1 MRMDC
6 GPASRNS
13 PVLSFSCPDREPFGR
28 SGASHLAAA
37 AYDRVPDAPQPRKE
51 LGGKP
56 YGLALTL
63 AVFSV
68 VAARNSSSMVFPPG
82 EPYRRPT
89 SYATR
94 SDKDRT
100 LSQRRPA
107 LWLSTRTDAGYIFER
122 TSTEASVRSHT
133 AVLCSAANHVRS
145 LAQAYRA
152 MDGTACRISHKTVRA
167 ARTAAGERKHQS
179 GVGEKCHGYY
189 DRAPLCQQVAIKGR
203 DSIAR
208 WVEDARRV
216 VHIDCPSHTCPF
228 VSLPRGDTGIE
239 CANYQALRWQRA
251 DRGGGRR

>member
-51 LGGKP
+51 LGGKS

-68 VAARNSSSMVFPPG
+68 VAARNSSSIVFPPG

-94 SDKDRT
+94 FDKDWT

-107 LWLSTRTDAGYIFER
+107 LWLSTRTDAGYLRGPPQSHLSVVTQPSCARQPIMYGLWR
-122 TSTEASVRSHT
+122 RLTASWTVLPVEFPTRQSVQRGPPREKENT
-133 AVLCSAANHVRS
+133 RAV
-145 LAQAYRA
+145 
-152 MDGTACRISHKTVRA
+152 
-167 ARTAAGERKHQS
+167 
-179 GVGEKCHGYY
+179 
-189 DRAPLCQQVAIKGR
+189 
-203 DSIAR
+203 
-208 WVEDARRV
+208 
-216 VHIDCPSHTCPF
+216 
-228 VSLPRGDTGIE
+228 
-239 CANYQALRWQRA
+239 
-251 DRGGGRR
+251 